1 MSDGKSYLYILV
13 GPPASGKSTLAKSM
27 SEYFDAEV
35 VNPDSIRKELFGDE
49 RCQDDN
55 TKVFEKAFDLVK
67 TLYYEHQ
74 DVIFDATNVVK
85 WRRMELVERF
95 KMTFDVIVAVCYTG
109 SLERCLYWNKQ
120 RERHVPDAVINRMWR
135 QYLEGG
141 YPSMDEGYDMVTTFD
156 LIIEAMNQGD
166 GFEGDGGN
174 PDKIRE
180 AAKKANDSLDED
192 SNDPVM
198 CYIVESVESVEDIES
213 SNSRWEDRRILRAFG
228 TSKDARKC
236 VENLSS
242 SVGFDMRW
250 LDDMV
255 CFGET
260 FNGQHTKTSLRYT
273 IREVE
278 VD

>member
-1 MSDGKSYLYILV
+1 MTFEELKQKARSLPLEPGVYLMHD
-13 GPPASGKSTLAKSM
+13 ASGTIIYVGKAKHLRNRVSQ
-27 SEYFDAEV
+27 YFQDTASHTPKTRMMVSRIAE
-35 VNPDSIRKELFGDE
+35 
-49 RCQDDN
+49 
-55 TKVFEKAFDLVK
+55 
-67 TLYYEHQ
+67 
-74 DVIFDATNVVK
+74 
-85 WRRMELVERF
+85 
-95 KMTFDVIVAVCYTG
+95 FDVIVAVCYTG